1 MKRFNIEEFIWLLIL
16 ILLTSYIG
24 YLMLSG
30 NIYNYLSV
38 KTAKNLYIALVILP
52 MFIIVQLMKV
62 FSFNS
67 REDTSFKFIPIILTL
82 SIGVLLLLRNSF
94 YNEENNIASFNNIF
108 AKDAIEI
115 NHDTHHILEELES
128 SGEEYLGKY
137 IIFTGFV
144 YKYEGER
151 FILAREEM
159 NCCAADSYIIGISSL
174 SKDKFKEGQWIKVLG
189 KIAYDGEYYLDVDEY
204 LNINEPINIYF

>member
-1 MKRFNIEEFIWLLIL
+1 MKKFNIEEFIWLLIL

-38 KTAKNLYIALVILP
+38 KTAKNLYIALVILAI
-52 MFIIVQLMKV
+52 FIIVQVMKV

-94 YNEENNIASFNNIF
+94 HNEENNISRFNNIF

-115 NHDTHHILEELES
+115 NHDTHHILEDLES
-128 SGEEYLGKY
+128 YGEEYLGKY

-144 YKYEGER
+144 YKYDGER

-159 NCCAADSYIIGISSL
+159 NCCAADSYIIGMSSL

-189 KIAYDGEYYLDVDEY
+189 KISYDGEYYLEIDEY
-204 LNINEPINIYF
+204 LNINEPSNIYF